1 MTAHFPHVDSKQVG
15 YDPKTVDPVVA
26 LAREQFANP
35 GSHVLDASTLR
46 TSQFALIKGG
56 YVVEAVD
63 AALDR
68 LDDVFAEQ
76 EANRLLAHKGHDGA
90 RQQLAE
96 QRVTLLGRISRGNRR
111 SFKRQQWWLKGY
123 SVRQVDKLLR
133 TIGATLD
140 GDASLAVATIRNF
153 TFAPKWGGYNEAQVD
168 AYLDRAVQYL
178 QISKHLG

>member
-1 MTAHFPHVDSKQVG
+1 M
-15 YDPKTVDPVVA
+15 
-26 LAREQFANP
+26 
-35 GSHVLDASTLR
+35 
-46 TSQFALIKGG
+46 
-56 YVVEAVD
+56 
-63 AALDR
+63 
-68 LDDVFAEQ
+68 
-76 EANRLLAHKGHDGA
+76 
-90 RQQLAE
+90 
-96 QRVTLLGRISRGNRR
+96 TLLGRITRGNRR